1 MKTITHAILCLLA
14 LLFISLPLAQAQDID
29 KTEAEKRVKKLFQDY
44 EYYGTLVESFN
55 DETVSESVIAQFKN
69 LFDASATVQTDIKQS
84 DSYGEKL
91 SLTAYVNELKTWY
104 PSGLSVSL
112 SPPQL
117 GAITCNKGRCQVTVP
132 VTKSMGGLTK
142 AGVDFRDSDILL
154 HFVVGFDEGLQNFK
168 ILNIKGG
175 DEGDTEPPVAVKP
188 DKKPPKTDS
197 APLDKPSAKADKP
210 KPDKPKADKVK
221 TERLKP
227 IKNKPVKTENVFA
240 KGNQQKARRS
250 MVGIYG
256 GLGWTWLAS
265 TANFSPISG
274 GNSEALSTADNRF
287 KEDFSLG
294 TRPLSYRAV
303 LGLNR
308 FGLTYQQYLGE
319 KFGFTVGIGLH
330 TYQSAIQGD
339 ISAQTYTVDNNETGS
354 PETDNTAFTR
364 GFEAKELK
372 ENYQYSSLELF
383 LGAQYQWYSYV
394 RNNPFRPYIKGGLT
408 LAISSFA
415 PQVTFD
421 GNINSSATYRQNGG
435 NYTLTYDESGQNKG
449 KVFTDVYW
457 IYGDNSIV
465 SDRHATTEL
474 IPAAAALNISPTA
487 ELGFDWALDKSGTW
501 FFGAAARLSMGLLS
515 VFGSTNTDI
524 YGNGNAENLL
534 LKRHYTSTDP
544 NLDAYYAYT
553 PLSENSYEY
562 RSIHGADTQTKP
574 HFMGFNIALKY
585 VFKKG
590 K

>member
-1 MKTITHAILCLLA
+1 MQTTTHAIVCLLA
-14 LLFISLPLAQAQDID
+14 LLFISLPLVQAQDID
-29 KTEAEKRVKKLFQDY
+29 KAEAEKHVKKLFQDY

-55 DETVSESVIAQFKN
+55 DETVSESVIAQFKS
-69 LFDASATVQTDIKQS
+69 LFDPTATVYNDIKQS
-84 DSYGEKL
+84 DSYGQKL

-117 GAITCNKGRCQVTVP
+117 VAITCNKGKCQVTVP
-132 VTKSMGGLTK
+132 VTKAMGGLTK

-154 HFVVGFDEGLQNFK
+154 HFVVGFDAGMQNFK
-168 ILNIKGG
+168 LLNIKSGS
-175 DEGDTEPPVAVKP
+175 EGDTEPPVAVKP
-188 DKKPPKTDS
+188 DKKPPKS
-197 APLDKPSAKADKP
+197 EGAPLDKPSAKADKP

-227 IKNKPVKTENVFA
+227 IKNKPIKTENVFA

-256 GLGWTWLAS
+256 GLGWTWLAG
-265 TANFSPISG
+265 TADFSPISG
-274 GNSEALSTADNRF
+274 GNSEALSTADSRF
-287 KEDFSLG
+287 SEDFSLG

-308 FGLTYQQYLGE
+308 FGLMYQQYLGE

-330 TYQSAIQGD
+330 TYQSAIRGD
-339 ISAQTYTVDNNETGS
+339 ISAQTYAVDNNETGS
-354 PETDNTAFTR
+354 VEPDNTAFIR
-364 GFEAKELK
+364 SIEAKGLK
-372 ENYQYSSLELF
+372 ENYRYSSLELF

-394 RNNPFRPYIKGGLT
+394 RNNAFRPYIKGGLSVA
-408 LAISSFA
+408 LSSFA

-421 GNINSSATYRQNGG
+421 GNINSSATYTQDTVTF
-435 NYTLTYDESGQNKG
+435 TLTYDENGQNGG
-449 KVFTDVYW
+449 KAVNDIYW
-457 IYGDNSIV
+457 LYDGSMV
-465 SDRHATTEL
+465 SDGHPTDDL
-474 IPAAAALNISPTA
+474 IPTAAALNISPTA

-501 FFGAAARLSMGLLS
+501 LFGAAARLSMGLLS
-515 VFGSTNTDI
+515 VFSATNADI

-534 LKRHYTSTDP
+534 LKRHYTNTDP
-544 NLDAYYAYT
+544 NLDAYYTYT